1 MYHHK
6 IIRRENITTTEELGQ
21 ILFFAVA
28 AMGDYLPTHPEFQRV
43 MFCECMAALE
53 NGIGE
58 IHIIQQNNIAYGF
71 CFVYD
76 KYDSD
81 NGARHIHLLSV
92 YKKYRRQ
99 GIGRKLMEH
108 VMASIGDEP
117 VTLET
122 QPDSLKFFEQLGFRV
137 KPVVL
142 NDNYIAMYANC
153 DGIEEEFKSLV
164 VGDRLASFYLDLFER
179 IATAYEASKV
189 FQ

>member
-6 IIRRENITTTEELGQ
+6 IIRRENIPSTEELGE

-28 AMGDYLPTHPEFQRV
+28 AMGDYLPNNPYFQRV

-53 NGIGE
+53 GGIGE
-58 IHIIQQNNIAYGF
+58 IHIMHQDNTAYGF

-81 NGARHIHLLSV
+81 KGARHIHLLSV
-92 YKKYRRQ
+92 FKKYRRQ

-122 QPDSLKFFEQLGFRV
+122 QPDSLKFFELLGFRV

-142 NDNYIAMYANC
+142 NDNFIAMYANC
-153 DGIEEEFKSLV
+153 DGIEEEFKSLD
-164 VGDRLASFYLDLFER
+164 VGDRLTSFYLELFER
-179 IATAYEASKV
+179 IATSYAARRV